1 MKKFRVLY
9 WIGSIITEKY
19 VLAEN
24 EEEAKKKFNRV
35 YRIEEVIE

>member
-9 WIGSIITEKY
+9 WIGSIITEKC

-35 YRIEEVIE
+35 YRIEEVTE